1 MQREARRDTF
11 ARVVQIRAEN
21 IGRACRDF
29 RVRAALWMSVS
40 LIGLA
45 FGLFII
51 GLMVV
56 VLFDDGSHS
65 STPPPDPIFT
75 AFCGLFAGLFPAV
88 VSLAGMVIGAREL
101 RRAAALEVVLV
112 TFPNGATFDFPRL
125 NQVLGPAR
133 AQRAYVDALSR
144 GGIFDPHA
152 PTPNPQS
159 PSLPAPAFGGRPSPS
174 YPTPSP
180 YLPSSQPP
188 SHRPPPMPIELPSGD
203 GLPTHPSARANPL
216 AATTPSL
223 FPNTQPTPA
232 AGGIRPDARS
242 AVKSASDLTGRTL
255 KDTWFVEKRLA
266 AGGMGAVYA
275 ARHLRTGRRYAIK
288 TMLPDERVSVEALR
302 RFEREAKAASALGHA
317 GIVAVHDFDK
327 TEDGVH
333 FLVMDLLEG
342 ETLEHRLARLG
353 RLAWPDARAVAL
365 EVAEALGAA
374 HEQGILHR
382 DLKPSNVF
390 MSARPGRA
398 ERAVLVDFGLAKPIR
413 EGGSVWVTRTGA
425 IVGTAHYMAPEQA
438 RGERVDAR
446 ADVYGLGA
454 LTYEMIAGVPPFL
467 GNTAFAVLTLLLT
480 EQPVPPSALVAGIPP
495 SLDALVLRA
504 LAKDANDRPQSV
516 AAFARELAATTG

>member
-1 MQREARRDTF
+1 MEPGGIRSAR
-11 ARVVQIRAEN
+11 AVQIRAEN

-29 RVRAALWMSVS
+29 RVRAALWLSVS

-45 FGLFII
+45 FGLFIM

-56 VLFDDGSHS
+56 VLFDTGAHS
-65 STPPPDPIFT
+65 SAPPPEPIFT

-88 VSLAGMVIGAREL
+88 VSSGGIVIGAREL
-101 RRAAALEVVLV
+101 RRANALEVLLV
-112 TFPNGATFDFPRL
+112 TFPDGAHFELAQLTRA
-125 NQVLGPAR
+125 LGPAR
-133 AQRAYVDALSR
+133 SQRAYVDALSR
-144 GGIFDPHA
+144 GGLCDPPA
-152 PTPNPQS
+152 PSSSAPS
-159 PSLPAPAFGGRPSPS
+159 PSLAAPRRPSPS
-174 YPTPSP
+174 HPSP
-180 YLPSSQPP
+180 SAYPPSIQPP
-188 SHRPPPMPIELPSGD
+188 SHRPGPMPIELPP
-203 GLPTHPSARANPL
+203 LPSSPRPGHPSVRPEAF

-223 FPNTQPTPA
+223 FPATQPTPG
-232 AGGIRPDARS
+232 AGMQRPDVRS
-242 AVKSASDLTGRTL
+242 SVKGGSDLTGRTL
-255 KDTWFVEKRLA
+255 KDTWFVQERLA

-275 ARHLRTGRRYAIK
+275 ARHVRTGRRYAIK
-288 TMLPDERVSVEALR
+288 TMLPDERVSVEALH
-302 RFEREAKAASALGHA
+302 RFEREAKAASAIGHA
-317 GIVAVHDFDK
+317 GIVAVHDFDQS
-327 TEDGVH
+327 EDGLH

-342 ETLEHRLARLG
+342 ETLEHRLARQG
-353 RLAWPDARAVAL
+353 RLAWPDARGIAL

-374 HEQGILHR
+374 HAQGILHR

-390 MSARPGRA
+390 MSARPGRP

-467 GNTAFAVLTLLLT
+467 GNSAFAVLTLLLT
-480 EQPVPPSALVAGIPP
+480 EQPVSPSAIVAGIPP

-504 LAKDANDRPQSV
+504 LAKSADERPESV
-516 AAFARELAATTG
+516 AAFARELAAVAG